1 LSYKEFK
8 PVCCFEGYPKCYPI
22 EVFDLCK
29 MYTYG
34 LIGVTQF
41 EREMRKHGVTRARA
55 YVLLGKYQRGEYT
68 IELPDGTEIPG
79 KPKATWLF
87 VTEYYFHWVIKIK
100 YDKRKYHEIFL
111 DVEVMGTLQKHSSIP
126 VPSHHEIAQTLDV
139 QLETQFNNYLKD
151 FWQLRLV
158 DLKYVAE
165 AELETGL
172 EEFRPVRFLILDESV
187 PLEYNIDDIIFMLSR
202 GQGKPYVRRRDLE
215 NDLRPYIELALSN
228 TEEMIID
235 SELQWMMRSSELIE
249 ETMEKQIQEILDR
262 VNKEKLIRAIR
273 AIHSVGHIGLIENRI
288 EKSYEEG
295 LIDYETYL
303 ELHQLLLEKTRSL
316 TMERAR
322 KWCQMIKK
330 AGTIQDLNRILS
342 RIMSSKT
349 WNSFYFQEAKKF
361 VIECAN
367 SKMREL
373 LKEGMERREIT
384 KEAAHKRVYSYFEKQ
399 LRELEK
405 KGTASPTVV
414 RDLRNLLSRVTKSKL
429 KPELKQKLVDEI
441 RTAITKFSEE
451 KCQRFMKMAREAS
464 NLKEIRHVKAEVTKQ
479 KGEIPE
485 CYENLMNVINQ
496 KIKGMREQKY
506 GKTIERIEKQ
516 LKKVSKGERVDKI
529 IQAAPRILKLPADKQ
544 FEVLMKLIHEAESIP
559 ELQAVFNII
568 KKSKL
573 VYNERYYP
581 MVVQLEDAY
590 RKKFWEL
597 GS

>member
-1 LSYKEFK
+1 MSYEEFK
-8 PVCCFEGYPKCYPI
+8 PECCFEGEPECYPI

-29 MYTYG
+29 LYSHN
-34 LIGVTQF
+34 LIGVRQF
-41 EREMRKHGVTRARA
+41 EREMRKYGVKRSRA
-55 YVLLGKYQRGEYT
+55 YILLGKYERGEYT
-68 IELPDGTEIPG
+68 IKLPDGTEILG

-100 YDKRKYHEIFL
+100 YDKRKYHELFL

-126 VPSHHEIAQTLDV
+126 VPPQHEIAQTLDI

-165 AELETGL
+165 AELESGL
-172 EEFRPVRFLILDESV
+172 EEFRPVRFLVLDESV
-187 PLEYNIDDIIFMLSR
+187 PLEYNIDDIVFMLSR

-215 NDLRPYIELALSN
+215 NDFRPYVELALSN

-235 SELQWMMRSSELIE
+235 SEVQWMMRTSELIE
-249 ETMEKQIQEILDR
+249 EAMEKQIQEILDR

-288 EKSYEEG
+288 EKAYEEG

-303 ELHQLLLEKTRSL
+303 ELHQLLLEKTRE
-316 TMERAR
+316 MVMNRAK
-322 KWCQMIKK
+322 KWCEMLKK
-330 AGTIQDLNRILS
+330 ANTVQELNNLLS

-349 WNSFYFQEAKKF
+349 WNSFYFQEAKKY

-367 SKMREL
+367 SRMREL
-373 LKEGMERREIT
+373 LKEEMEKKEIT

-405 KGTASPTVV
+405 KGITSPTVV
-414 RDLRNLLSRVTKSKL
+414 RDLRNLLSRVVKSKL
-429 KPELKQKLVDEI
+429 KPELKQKLVEEI
-441 RTAITKFSEE
+441 ETAITKFSEE
-451 KCQRFMKMAREAS
+451 KCRKFLKMAEEAS
-464 NLKEIRHVKAEVTKQ
+464 NLKELRHVKVEITKQ

-485 CYENLMNVINQ
+485 CYETLMNLVNQ
-496 KIKGMREQKY
+496 KIKELRERKY
-506 GKTIERIEKQ
+506 GKTIERIEEQ